1 MYSCVLLELSREV
14 HGTSRLIDRASRS
27 EYGLFQGRT
36 RATSGPLA
44 SGWAAGDGVWP
55 VGDSDY
61 SARWDL
67 AHLCTLQYSI
77 VYTCMRTRPRKKS
90 TDHT

>member
-36 RATSGPLA
+36 HTTSAQRAAALCALGLA
-44 SGWAAGDGVWP
+44 SGPGARDSRFSRRTTGVRDCRFRS
-55 VGDSDY
+55 GY
-61 SARWDL
+61 IGIY
-67 AHLCTLQYSI
+67 LCG
-77 VYTCMRTRPRKKS
+77 CGM
-90 TDHT
+90 